1 MKHIYKKITLT
12 TLSILTFSFG
22 FSQESMSKNEA
33 RTFRT
38 DTVATETLEKTYK
51 LYEKG
56 ELIKNSVKV
65 TSTQTQ
71 KIQLDGEDKGQVNQ
85 DRVIPKKTIY
95 KTVKIDLDQD
105 EEYDEMIRFSYNA
118 DVKSDFVLLLNENEL
133 YVAVGEGENLVITE
147 NTDLTRDAVKNGKEV
162 FVFTDDEGNRIS
174 FKVEEYQIM

>member
-1 MKHIYKKITLT
+1 MKHLYKNIALT
-12 TLSILTFSFG
+12 ALSIFTFSFG
-22 FSQESMSKNEA
+22 FAQEKMSEKEV

-71 KIQLDGEDKGQVNQ
+71 RIQLEGEDKGQVNQ

-133 YVAVGEGENLVITE
+133 YVAVGEGENLMITD
-147 NTDLTRDAVKNGKEV
+147 NTDLSKAALNEGKEV
-162 FVFTDDEGNRIS
+162 FIFTDNEGNRVS
-174 FKVEEYQIM
+174 FKIEEYQIM

>member
-1 MKHIYKKITLT
+1 MKHIYKKITLIS
-12 TLSILTFSFG
+12 LSILTFSFG
-22 FSQESMSKNEA
+22 FAQEAMSDNKA

-38 DTVATETLEKTYK
+38 DTVASENLEKTYK
-51 LYEKG
+51 VYEKG

-65 TSTQTQ
+65 TTTQTQ
-71 KIQLDGEDKGQVNQ
+71 KIQLEGEDKGQVNQ

-133 YVAVGEGENLVITE
+133 YVAVGEGENLMITD
-147 NTDLTRDAVKNGKEV
+147 NTDLSKAALNEGKEV
-162 FVFTDDEGNRIS
+162 FIFTDNEGNRVS
-174 FKVEEYQIM
+174 FKIEEYQIM

>member
-1 MKHIYKKITLT
+1 MKHIYQKITLT
-12 TLSILTFSFG
+12 ALSILTFSFG
-22 FSQESMSKNEA
+22 FSQESMSENEA

-71 KIQLDGEDKGQVNQ
+71 KIQLDAEDKGQVNQ

-133 YVAVGEGENLVITE
+133 YVAVGEGENLMITE
-147 NTDLTRDAVKNGKEV
+147 NTDLTRDAVNKGKEV
-162 FVFTDDEGNRIS
+162 FVFTDNEGNRIS

>member
-1 MKHIYKKITLT
+1 
-12 TLSILTFSFG
+12 
-22 FSQESMSKNEA
+22 
-33 RTFRT
+33 
-38 DTVATETLEKTYK
+38 
-51 LYEKG
+51 
-56 ELIKNSVKV
+56 
-65 TSTQTQ
+65 
-71 KIQLDGEDKGQVNQ
+71 LDGEDKGQVNQ